1 VNTEGEKKQG
11 CATKRRI
18 LFVDDDSNVLAG
30 LRNVLRPQRHE
41 WDMVFALGP
50 EEGLAKVESE
60 PFDVVISDMRM
71 PNTDGATLLT
81 NVKRLQPKTVR
92 MILTGQTEQESVLKS
107 VFIAHMFLAKPCD
120 PALLKRVVERACRL
134 NDILND
140 EDLKAAA
147 GKVEMLPAAPKTY
160 VALNEALMSPK
171 CSVTDVSRVIERDVG
186 LCAKILQLVNSAF
199 FGLPRRISSLTEAV
213 SYIGT
218 ATIKNLAM
226 ALEAFSS
233 GARSSGLTAAE
244 LDSLQHH
251 SLLAGQIARRIEV
264 PDKARAEEAF
274 LAGVLHEVGR
284 LVPVD
289 QRAMDDRCLTI
300 DRPLLGAYLL
310 GLWGLPHPIM
320 EAVAYHK
327 EPRMLPHSSPEL
339 ADAVHIAHALA
350 AEVDGEA
357 NVPKL
362 DLDFLGKL
370 GIGAAKIEKMRE
382 IARELVTKAPATR
395 GAKGK

>member
-1 VNTEGEKKQG
+1 M
-11 CATKRRI
+11 RRI

-50 EEGLAKVESE
+50 EQALAKVESE
-60 PFDVVISDMRM
+60 AFDVVISDMRM
-71 PNTDGATLLT
+71 PNMDGATLLT

-120 PALLKRVVERACRL
+120 PTLLRRVVERACRL

-147 GKVEMLPAAPKTY
+147 GQVEMLPAAPKTY
-160 VALNEALMSPK
+160 VALNEALMSPD
-171 CSVTDVSRVIERDVG
+171 CSVADVSRVIERDVG
-186 LCAKILQLVNSAF
+186 LCAKVLQLVNSAF
-199 FGLPRRISSLTEAV
+199 FGLPRKISSLAEAV

-218 ATIKNLAM
+218 ATIKNLAL

-233 GARSSGLTAAE
+233 GARHSGLTASQ

-251 SLLAGQIARRIEV
+251 SLFAGQIARRIEV
-264 PDKARAEEAF
+264 PDKSRAEEAF

-289 QRAMDDRCLTI
+289 QRALDDRCLTI
-300 DRPLLGAYLL
+300 DHPLLGAYLL
-310 GLWGLPHPIM
+310 GLWGLPHPIT
-320 EAVAYHK
+320 EAVAYHR
-327 EPRMLPHSSPEL
+327 EPRMLPHGEPEL
-339 ADAVHIAHALA
+339 VDAVYIAHTLA
-350 AEVDGEA
+350 AEADGEA
-357 NVPKL
+357 NVPEL
-362 DLDFLGKL
+362 DLDYLGKL
-370 GIGAAKIEKMRE
+370 GIGASRLDGMRE
-382 IARELVTKAPATR
+382 LARKLLGNAPATR
-395 GAKGK
+395 KTRAK

>member
-1 VNTEGEKKQG
+1 M
-11 CATKRRI
+11 
-18 LFVDDDSNVLAG
+18 FVDDDPNVLAG

-41 WDMVFALGP
+41 WDMVFVCGP
-50 EEGLAKVESE
+50 EQALAKVQSE
-60 PFDVVISDMRM
+60 AFDVVVSDMRM
-71 PNTDGATLLT
+71 PNMDGAALLT
-81 NVKRLQPKTVR
+81 EIKRLQPKTVR

-160 VALNEALMSPK
+160 VALNETLMSPN
-171 CSVTDVSRVIERDVG
+171 CSVADVSRVIERDVG
-186 LCAKILQLVNSAF
+186 LCAKVLQLVNSAF
-199 FGLPRRISSLTEAV
+199 FGLPRRISSLSEAV

-226 ALEAFSS
+226 ALEAFSV
-233 GARSSGLTAAE
+233 GARSSQLTPAQ
-244 LDSLQHH
+244 LDALQHH

-264 PDKARAEEAF
+264 PDKSRAEEAF

-284 LVPVD
+284 LVRVD
-289 QRAMDDRCLTI
+289 QRTIDDRCLTI
-300 DRPLLGAYLL
+300 DHPILGAYLL
-310 GLWGLPHPIM
+310 GLWGLPHPIT
-320 EAVAYHK
+320 EAVAYHR
-327 EPRMLPHSSPEL
+327 EPRTLPHGEPEL
-339 ADAVHIAHALA
+339 ADAIYIAHALA

-357 NVPKL
+357 NAPEL
-362 DLDFLGKL
+362 DLDYLAKL
-370 GIGAAKIEKMRE
+370 GITPARVATMRE
-382 IARELVTKAPATR
+382 ISHGLVSKDPAPRASR
-395 GAKGK
+395 SR